1 MEEKALLSLKDAV
14 AEALIHLCE
23 TDDRT
28 VVLNADISS
37 CVGLHD
43 FASRFPERAYNL
55 GVAEQDLVL
64 TAAGM

>member
-1 MEEKALLSLKDAV
+1 MEEKALLSPKDAV

-43 FASRFPERAYNL
+43 FPLASRNAPTTSGL
-55 GVAEQDLVL
+55 PSKIWS
-64 TAAGM
+64 